1 MRYWIVVVD
10 DNTIDLKVA
19 KSILSDQDMRISCL
33 RSGKDLLK
41 FMESHEPD
49 LVLLDITMPDM
60 DGFEAFRAMRSFE
73 EEHNRSATPVIFL
86 SGGGDSGTSSLTGS
100 LSLCL

>member
-10 DNTIDLKVA
+10 DNTIDL
-19 KSILSDQDMRISCL
+19 
-33 RSGKDLLK
+33 
-41 FMESHEPD
+41 
-49 LVLLDITMPDM
+49 M
-60 DGFEAFRAMRSFE
+60 DGFE